1 MPSITVDSPVGPLT
15 VHERDGA
22 IVALNWDG
30 AGAARETETPLL
42 ARARAQLGEYFAG
55 ERQEFDLPLAPAGT
69 AYMQAMWRALRRI
82 PYGRTL
88 TYGALARTTGTA
100 PRAAGL
106 ACGRNPIAIVIP
118 CHRVVAADG
127 RLTGY
132 SGGKGIATKQALLE
146 LEARFGSGVRPLPG
160 LQTAQ
165 S

>member
-1 MPSITVDSPVGPLT
+1 MPALTVSSPVGNLT
-15 VHERDGA
+15 VHERGGA

-30 AGAARETETPLL
+30 ANGEPENETALL
-42 ARARAQLGEYFAG
+42 ARARDQLGDYFAG
-55 ERQEFDLPLAPAGT
+55 ERRDFDLPLAPSGT
-69 AYMQAMWRALRRI
+69 EFMQALWRALRRI

-88 TYGALARTTGTA
+88 TYGELARTTGTA

-127 RLTGY
+127 KLTGY
-132 SGGKGIATKQALLE
+132 SGGGGIATKRRLLD

-160 LQTAQ
+160 LQTAR

>member
-1 MPSITVDSPVGPLT
+1 MPHIVCPSSVGPLT
-15 VHERDGA
+15 VRERDGA

-30 AGAARETETPLL
+30 AAGEPEAETPLL

-55 ERQEFDLPLAPAGT
+55 ERRDFDLPLAPAGT
-69 AYMQAMWRALRRI
+69 EFLQSIWRALRRI

-88 TYGALARTTGTA
+88 TYGELARTTGTA

-127 RLTGY
+127 KLTGY
-132 SGGKGIATKQALLE
+132 SGGNGIATKRALLD

>member
-1 MPSITVDSPVGPLT
+1 MPCITIDSPIGNLT

-30 AGAARETETPLL
+30 AGGEPEHETPLL

-55 ERQEFDLPLAPAGT
+55 DRHDFDLPLAPAGT
-69 AYMQAMWRALRRI
+69 EFLQSLWRALLRI

-88 TYGALARTTGTA
+88 TYGELARTAGTA

-106 ACGRNPIAIVIP
+106 ACGRNPIAILIP
-118 CHRVVAADG
+118 CHRVVAAG
-127 RLTGY
+127 GKLTGY
-132 SGGKGIATKQALLE
+132 SGGNGIATKRMLLD
-146 LEARFGSGVRPLPG
+146 LEARLGSGVRPLPG

>member
-1 MPSITVDSPVGPLT
+1 MPCITVESPIGNLS
-15 VHERDGA
+15 VHERHGA

-30 AGAARETETPLL
+30 ANGAPEQETPLL
-42 ARARAQLGEYFAG
+42 TRARAQLGEYFAG
-55 ERQEFDLPLAPAGT
+55 ERREFDLPLAPAGT
-69 AYMQAMWRALRRI
+69 EFLQSLWRALRRI

-88 TYGALARTTGTA
+88 TYGELARTTGTA

-106 ACGRNPIAIVIP
+106 ACGRNPIAILIP

-127 RLTGY
+127 KLTGY
-132 SGGKGIATKQALLE
+132 SGGDGVATKRALLD

>member
-1 MPSITVDSPVGPLT
+1 MPCIIVESPVGKLT
-15 VHERDGA
+15 VNERDGA

-30 AGAARETETPLL
+30 AGGALEEATPLL
-42 ARARAQLGEYFAG
+42 RRARAQLGEYFAG
-55 ERQEFDLPLAPAGT
+55 ERQEFDLPLSPAGT
-69 AYMQAMWRALRRI
+69 EFLQSLWRALVRI

-88 TYGALARTTGTA
+88 TYGELARLNGTA

-106 ACGRNPIAIVIP
+106 ACGRNPIAILIP

-127 RLTGY
+127 KLTGY
-132 SGGKGIATKQALLE
+132 SGGSGIATKRALLD

>member
-1 MPSITVDSPVGPLT
+1 MPCITIESPVGKLT
-15 VHERDGA
+15 IHERGGA

-30 AGAARETETPLL
+30 ANGEAEEQTPLL

-55 ERQEFDLPLAPAGT
+55 ERRDFDLPLAPAGT
-69 AYMQAMWRALRRI
+69 AYLQSIWRALLRI

-88 TYGALARTTGTA
+88 TYGALARDAGSA
-100 PRAAGL
+100 PRAVGL

-127 RLTGY
+127 KLTGY
-132 SGGKGIATKQALLE
+132 SGGNGIATKRALLD

-160 LQTAQ
+160 LQTAR